1 MLNGYRAPST
11 AMRRRAG
18 RVVGATSRIRS
29 IPLRCTVDSSRGSL
43 PAPDG
48 REVLRAVPVGPFVG
62 VELNPDYWQMAKD
75 RIEAEI
81 ARPKQ
86 LGLAI

>member
-1 MLNGYRAPST
+1 VAVKHGRA
-11 AMRRRAG
+11 
-18 RVVGATSRIRS
+18 
-29 IPLRCTVDSSRGSL
+29 
-43 PAPDG
+43 
-48 REVLRAVPVGPFVG
+48 FVG